1 MPKIL
6 HLASIWKVCFHF
18 NFTKIDPSY
27 FFKRDFFYL
36 DTFISQFCKHG
47 KKTNHQML
55 FVLVSNH
62 PDFYLDGPILT
73 SNKKKKCTS
82 KSINIVYQKMSYSIL
97 VKSMANMIHIIIVFI
112 LIQIWFFIICR
123 LLKFITLIW
132 IALIFFFTSLNY
144 LHSTTKIF
152 SQETKINLWWY
163 MHCM

>member
-1 MPKIL
+1 MPKKL
-6 HLASIWKVCFHF
+6 HFASTGIWKVCFGIRF

-27 FFKRDFFYL
+27 FFKREFF
-36 DTFISQFCKHG
+36 FIWIHLFLYSVNMV

-73 SNKKKKCTS
+73 SNKKKCTS

-112 LIQIWFFIICR
+112 LIQI
-123 LLKFITLIW
+123 
-132 IALIFFFTSLNY
+132 
-144 LHSTTKIF
+144 
-152 SQETKINLWWY
+152 
-163 MHCM
+163 

>member
-18 NFTKIDPSY
+18 NFTKFDPSY
-27 FFKRDFFYL
+27 FFEREFFLFGYIHL
-36 DTFISQFCKHG
+36 FLNSVNMVKKLTIKCFLCSYQIILIFIWMDQYWH
-47 KKTNHQML
+47 L
-55 FVLVSNH
+55 
-62 PDFYLDGPILT
+62 I
-73 SNKKKKCTS
+73 KKKCTF

-132 IALIFFFTSLNY
+132 IALIFFL
-144 LHSTTKIF
+144 LH
-152 SQETKINLWWY
+152 
-163 MHCM
+163 